1 MKLSKVSKWVG
12 ASVLSLS
19 LATLPVTLSASAQT
33 NVDPAT
39 GGTGTTTTN
48 VEGYEDNN
56 FDWGWLGLLGLIGL
70 AGLMRKPTETV
81 RYRDADNVTPGTRAG
96 YRE

>member
-12 ASVLSLS
+12 ASVLSIS
-19 LATLPVTLSASAQT
+19 LATLPVTGASAQT

-39 GGTGTTTTN
+39 GGTTTTT
-48 VEGYEDNN
+48 VEGYDDDG

-81 RYRDADNVTPGTRAG
+81 RYRDADNVTTGTRAG
-96 YRE
+96 YRD

>member
-19 LATLPVTLSASAQT
+19 LATLPVTASAQT
-33 NVDPAT
+33 NVDPAI
-39 GGTGTTTTN
+39 GTDPTTTV
-48 VEGYEDNN
+48 VEGYEDDS

-81 RYRDADNVTPGTRAG
+81 RYRDADNVTTGTRAG
-96 YRE
+96 YRD